1 MKLMV
6 VVELLLKHEY
16 FKTGRNQLRI
26 NLAKP
31 DVCAVQSKH
40 NRQENHHRWTICD
53 WQDRSRKA

>member
-6 VVELLLKHEY
+6 VVALLPKHEY

-31 DVCAVQSKH
+31 DVCAVQSKQAGKSPQMDH
-40 NRQENHHRWTICD
+40 L
-53 WQDRSRKA
+53 

>member
-6 VVELLLKHEY
+6 AVELLLKHEC

-31 DVCAVQSKH
+31 DVCAVQIKQQAGKSPQMDH
-40 NRQENHHRWTICD
+40 L
-53 WQDRSRKA
+53 